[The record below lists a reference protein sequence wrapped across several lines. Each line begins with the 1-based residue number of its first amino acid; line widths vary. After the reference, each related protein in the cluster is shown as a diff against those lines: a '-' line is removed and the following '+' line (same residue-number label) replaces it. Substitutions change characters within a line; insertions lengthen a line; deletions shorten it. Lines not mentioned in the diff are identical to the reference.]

1 MPLFT
6 EIEEPEFAAAEARHR
21 WFHNVLLAECGE
33 LNTTP
38 HDTEVPGIL
47 NWLLVVPPKRRD
59 DFEDVECGLVYISPD
74 GIYTASVWDATGEED
89 DPWAV
94 FWVDDFG
101 PRLLTEYS
109 LFDEEMPE
117 AEREAVL
124 RRAADEIPE
133 RAERGEFI
141 RSGEP
146 MAIPSWLMAEVSDES
161 DEMERE

>member
-6 EIEEPEFAAAEARHR
+6 ETEEPEFAAAEACHR
-21 WFHNVLLAECGE
+21 WFPNTLLADYGE
-33 LNTTP
+33 LSAAP
-38 HDTEVPGIL
+38 PDTEVPGAL
-47 NWLLVVPPKRRD
+47 NWLLMVPPDRRY
-59 DFEDVECGLVYISPD
+59 DFEEVECGLVYISPD
-74 GIYTASVWDATGEED
+74 GAYAATIWDATGEED

-109 LFDEEMPE
+109 LFDDEMTDE
-117 AEREAVL
+117 AREAIL
-124 RRAADEIPE
+124 QRAADEIPQ

-146 MAIPSWLMAEVSDES
+146 LAIPSWLMAETDE
-161 DEMERE
+161 ENELE